1 MKIVVCNIGSTSLK
15 FQLLEMDSE
24 KQLAKGYIERV
35 GEEDSIINYWL
46 GEEKILHAE
55 QPVLSLKEAVRLS
68 LDFLLEPEN
77 NLLKSIDEIDG
88 IGFKTIQ
95 AGDKN
100 GSVIL
105 DDEVL
110 KAMEDFASLAPAHNP
125 PYLEAIYMFKE
136 LLPDTNLVGV
146 FEPGFHIHI
155 PDYARVYG
163 VPYEW
168 IEKYGIVKY
177 GYHGAS
183 HRFVTSETVRLLNL
197 NPQDHKII
205 TVHLGGSSSLCA
217 YQNGI
222 SIDTSMGFTP
232 QTGLVQGTRIGD
244 LDPFI
249 LPYIMDKK
257 NITLEEALKECTT
270 NGGLK
275 GLSGISADMREINE
289 AIAKNNNRALLARNK
304 FIYDIKRYI
313 GEYIILMEGLDAIT
327 FTGGIGQKDWALR
340 ERVLSS
346 LMFLGFDLN
355 KEFNESN
362 EQIISSQDS
371 KIFAMVLE
379 TNEEL
384 VVARETQKVILRK
397 SLRHS

>member
-1 MKIVVCNIGSTSLK
+1 MKIIVCNIGSTSLK
-15 FQLLEMDSE
+15 FQLLDMKTEY
-24 KQLAKGYIERV
+24 QLAKGYIERV
-35 GEEDSIINYWL
+35 GEDDAIINYWI
-46 GEEKILHAE
+46 GNEKVSVE
-55 QPVLSLKEAVRLS
+55 KFRVPTLKNAVKLS
-68 LDFLLEPEN
+68 LDFLLDPKN
-77 NLLKSIDEIDG
+77 NLLKSIEEING

-110 KAMEDFASLAPAHNP
+110 AAMENYSSLAPAHNP
-125 PYLEAIYMFKE
+125 PYLEAIYMFRE
-136 LLPDTNLVGV
+136 LLPNTNLVGV
-146 FEPGFHIHI
+146 FEPGFHVNI

-168 IEKYGIVKY
+168 IEKYGVVKY

-183 HRFVTSETVRLLNL
+183 HRFITTETVKLLKLDLEN
-197 NPQDHKII
+197 HKVIS
-205 TVHLGGSSSLCA
+205 VHLGGSSSLCA
-217 YQNGI
+217 FKDGK

-232 QTGLVQGTRIGD
+232 QTGLIQGTRIGD

-249 LPYIMDKK
+249 LPYIMEKRK
-257 NITLEEALKECTT
+257 ITLDEALKECSK

-289 AIAKNNNRALLARNK
+289 AIKTNNKRALLARNK

-313 GEYIILMEGLDAIT
+313 GEYIILMEGIDAIT

-340 ERVLSS
+340 KEVLNS
-346 LMFLGFDLN
+346 LRFLGFDLN
-355 KEFNESN
+355 EEFNQIHK
-362 EQIISSQDS
+362 QIISSQNS
-371 KIFAMVLE
+371 KFYALVLE

-384 VVARETQKVILRK
+384 VVARETQKVIMKK
-397 SLRHS
+397 SLQL